1 MAKAP
6 HSATARQASPAD
18 LGQTYYRTGSTVAMD
33 MVAPFCVYVNGRCVA
48 EYDDESAADEHFLRL
63 RMQMRLVH

>member
-6 HSATARQASPAD
+6 HSATARQASPAG
-18 LGQTYYRTGSTVAMD
+18 LGQAYYRTGSTVAMD
-33 MVAPFCVYVNGRCVA
+33 MVAPFCVYVNGRWVA
-48 EYDDESAADEHFLRL
+48 EYDDESAAEEHFLRL